1 MWGDGPRLA
10 RGARVG
16 RCALF
21 QESRVSGITGPGLK
35 SAGRARTFQ
44 NINSARPS
52 LPEASS
58 AAPPHTPDTSPG
70 TMPSLPPCR
79 RPAQSALAAKG
90 ALAGASAL
98 SLEGTALKNPPFYPL
113 SLRALNWI
121 GPRGTLSLSR
131 PCIPIGELKED
142 SRILRY

>member
-90 ALAGASAL
+90 ALAGASFPAGNRTEK
-98 SLEGTALKNPPFYPL
+98 SPVVSPFSQSTFKP
-113 SLRALNWI
+113 SFLNI
-121 GPRGTLSLSR
+121 ITHLQNKTKTG
-131 PCIPIGELKED
+131 
-142 SRILRY
+142 